1 MLIQG
6 DGCNE
11 PAPTMYSPNDG
22 TYITCTE
29 TMEYADVP
37 YFPRDRLTGRKK
49 KYRTSSDTLKLQRLI
64 EYLKST
70 GSEAGAKLDESAQD
84 YLNKIQVKVSQF
96 INRLKNQNKYS
107 KFDMSKSMSCQ
118 GHLFDFPRYVKV
130 SQTLM

>member
-22 TYITCTE
+22 TYVTCTE

-84 YLNKIQVKVSQF
+84 YLNKIQVKVYQF
-96 INRLKNQNKYS
+96 IQLLDLVIPELKS
-107 KFDMSKSMSCQ
+107 
-118 GHLFDFPRYVKV
+118 PV
-130 SQTLM
+130 

>member
-1 MLIQG
+1 MKTCIELVPSMLIQG

-96 INRLKNQNKYS
+96 IDRLKNQNKFLI
-107 KFDMSKSMSCQ
+107 FDSSKSMSCQ
-118 GHLFDFPRYVKV
+118 G
-130 SQTLM
+130 Q

>member
-1 MLIQG
+1 MKTCIELVPSMLIQG

-96 INRLKNQNKYS
+96 TNRLKS
-107 KFDMSKSMSCQ
+107 KQIFKIQ
-118 GHLFDFPRYVKV
+118 HV
-130 SQTLM
+130 

>member
-1 MLIQG
+1 MKTCIELVPSMLIQG

-96 INRLKNQNKYS
+96 INRLKNQNKFLI
-107 KFDMSKSMSCQ
+107 FDSSKSMSCQ
-118 GHLFDFPRYVKV
+118 GH
-130 SQTLM
+130 